1 MQRRFI
7 ASLLCLMLLFAVSC
21 GHADHGDASSEAYLA
36 RLGILSHHDPA
47 LDKAQYM
54 YRGHHFWENG
64 CLPASVTNA
73 LTAAFGVDELDSAVL
88 LRDVLV
94 QMAPDHRPNQY
105 AIELSRLSSLFSAD
119 VPDSC
124 PALQQ
129 LSRSMTAVADAEQR
143 LSGAEMAQ
151 QLTALGDSR
160 VALMFTMSI
169 RSNWERVLEIT
180 DALYDAGLPQARL
193 TLCNMTLGVPD
204 TSAPFHSSGK
214 AGHYAALYFEAGE
227 FHDSGTFYL
236 LDSYPRALEGDS
248 YFPGDALYREQ
259 YPFVSSRKYQA
270 FNNLYHV
277 THVTPTVVRL
287 ALHTEALADL
297 AELAGQPEART
308 NLRLRQ
314 LKPVVFYGTAA
325 KAFLVLP

>member
-1 MQRRFI
+1 LI
-7 ASLLCLMLLFAVSC
+7 HVHPLVWDNLMLLFAISFVR
-21 GHADHGDASSEAYLA
+21 ADHGDASSEAYLS
-36 RLGILSHHDPA
+36 RLGILSQHDPA
-47 LDKAQYM
+47 LNDTVYV
-54 YRGHHFWENG
+54 YRGHNFWENG

-73 LTAAFGVDELDSAVL
+73 LTAAFSVDELDSAVL

-94 QMAPDHRPNQY
+94 QMTPEHRPDLY
-105 AIELSRLSSLFSAD
+105 AIELSGVASLFTDDLPEGS
-119 VPDSC
+119 

-129 LSRSMTAVADAEQR
+129 LSCSMTAVAAAENR
-143 LSGAEMAQ
+143 LSGAEMVQ

-180 DALYDAGLPQARL
+180 DALYNAGLPQARL
-193 TLCNMTLGVPD
+193 TLCNMTLGIPD
-204 TSAPFHSSGK
+204 SGAPFHSSGK
-214 AGHYAALYFEAGE
+214 AGHYATLYFEAGE
-227 FHDSGTFYL
+227 FHDSGAFYL

-248 YFPGDALYREQ
+248 YSPDDALYREQ
-259 YPFVSSRKYQA
+259 YPFVSSRKFQA

-277 THVTPTVVRL
+277 THVTPTVVKL
-287 ALHTEALADL
+287 ALHAEALADL
-297 AELAGQPEART
+297 AELADQPEART